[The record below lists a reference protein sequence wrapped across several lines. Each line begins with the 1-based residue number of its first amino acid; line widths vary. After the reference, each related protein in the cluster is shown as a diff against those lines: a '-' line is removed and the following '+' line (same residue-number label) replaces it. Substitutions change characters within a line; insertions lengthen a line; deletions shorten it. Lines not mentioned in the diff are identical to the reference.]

1 MIVNPVY
8 AKLHKVMVGFGRV
21 EKDGTNEAQKYRYLS
36 DAQIK
41 EHMNALLSEHGLL
54 FLVKSAEIVASHG
67 VPDSKQYVTDI
78 RLRYEWVD
86 IETGASVSGEML
98 GSGSDA
104 MDKGVYKAI
113 TGAGK
118 YVAHT
123 TFQLRTKDDPE
134 NDGKGPQR
142 PRALPGATTPTRN
155 PANAGAPISEPQRK
169 RLFALMNKAG
179 KSEAEVRQ
187 IVANA
192 GYEHTS
198 DILVRDYDAICKE
211 IEA

>member
-1 MIVNPVY
+1 
-8 AKLHKVMVGFGRV
+8 
-21 EKDGTNEAQKYRYLS
+21 
-36 DAQIK
+36 
-41 EHMNALLSEHGLL
+41 MNALLSEHGLL

-86 IETGASVSGEML
+86 IETGMSVSGEML

-134 NDGKGPQR
+134 GDGKTTQR
-142 PRALPGATTPTRN
+142 LKALPGSPAATTNPTNPTR
-155 PANAGAPISEPQRK
+155 PISEPQRK

-179 KSEAEVRQ
+179 KTEAEARR

-211 IEA
+211 IES

>member
-1 MIVNPVY
+1 MSVNPVY
-8 AKLHKVMVGFGRV
+8 AKLMAILKAFGRM
-21 EKDGTNEAQKYRYLS
+21 EKDSFNDAQKYRYLS
-36 DAQIK
+36 DAQIT
-41 EHMNALLSEHGLL
+41 ERLNELMAEQGIL
-54 FLVKSAEIVASHG
+54 FMTKGMEILGGHG

-78 RLRYEWVD
+78 RIRYEWVD
-86 IETGASVSGEML
+86 VETGATVPGEVL
-98 GSGSDA
+98 GSGADS
-104 MDKGVYKAI
+104 MDKGMYKAI
-113 TGAGK
+113 TGAKK

-134 NDGKGPQR
+134 NDGKATQR

-179 KSEAEVRQ
+179 KTEAEVRQ

-192 GYEHTS
+192 GYEHTK
-198 DILVRDYDAICKE
+198 DILVRDYDAICAE